1 MVAGGASGTD
11 NGGGLN
17 GYKEHVLTDYESYS
31 GVQATQTSGNQFG
44 IGGNGEDAPTNY
56 CNGQAGGG
64 GGYYGGG
71 GGKESSYQCHIHSAS
86 SGSSYISGHTGCVA
100 ITSEDDETPKSECLT
115 GTTDN
120 SCSIH
125 YSGKTFTN
133 TVMIDG
139 AGYSWTNTKGSL
151 DLMPNPN
158 GGYYES
164 GLGHIGNGY
173 ARITIVS

>member
-64 GGYYGGG
+64 GGYYGGSGASGLSSGVWPG
-71 GGKESSYQCHIHSAS
+71 GG
-86 SGSSYISGHTGCVA
+86 GSSYISGHTGCVA
-100 ITSEDDETPKSECLT
+100 ITSENSTIPKSGCLT
-115 GTTDN
+115 GTTDD

-133 TVMIDG
+133 TAMIDG